1 MAVASREDWTF
12 GAQLITAVGILV
24 ISVLTFVNQSNKEF
38 RDEMRTELTAI
49 RTEMRTE
56 FTAIRTEMRTEFTAI
71 RTEIVSMRE
80 DMHDMNTRLG
90 RVEGHLRMLSNE
102 E

>member
-56 FTAIRTEMRTEFTAI
+56 FTAIRTE
-71 RTEIVSMRE
+71 IVSMRE
-80 DMHDMNTRLG
+80 DIHDMNTRLG
-90 RVEGHLRMLSNE
+90 RVEGHLRMLLNVE
-102 E
+102 